1 MSPSP
6 RPRRRDAAKH
16 LLHPHQFRDSVAF
29 NRKGYT
35 RNSAVAG
42 AVAALTVLIALPLV
56 YYVSPWPHLVGFAAL
71 GALVALFG
79 RFETRQ
85 TRRLKV
91 FQCGLLQLLAVASIS
106 VAAWLGAS
114 LHWQLALL
122 TVMCGVLSLLALK
135 IRVGPPGP
143 LIFIFATSASVSANG
158 ISLQQLGERLAA
170 VAVVAALAWLLEVL
184 TARLRHEPS
193 ETHPYPVEPIIPLK
207 RLILIATRCSVGAG
221 LAISISLALGGA
233 YPAWAAM
240 GAMAVMLG
248 LRLDLVMNRAVQRTV
263 GTLIGALLAW
273 LVLSLSPDVV
283 VVILVLAFLQTATE
297 IVIGYNYGLGQI
309 FVTPM
314 ALLMTWLGAGQTLG
328 PEIAPE
334 RVFETCIGAVVGV
347 VIALILS
354 GMNDRRHLADMRGQ

>member
-1 MSPSP
+1 MTQGR
-6 RPRRRDAAKH
+6 RPRRRDAARH
-16 LLHPHQFRDSVAF
+16 LLHPHQFRDSAAF

-56 YYVSPWPHLVGFAAL
+56 YYVSPWPHLVGFASL

-79 RFETRQ
+79 RFEVKQ
-85 TRRLKV
+85 TRRLRV
-91 FQCGLLQLLAVASIS
+91 FQCGLLQLFAVGVIS
-106 VAAWLGAS
+106 VAAWLGVS
-114 LHWQLALL
+114 LEGQLALL
-122 TVMCGVLSLLALK
+122 ALMCGVLSLLALK

-143 LIFIFATSASVSANG
+143 LIFIFAASASVSANG
-158 ISLQQLGERLAA
+158 LSLHQMGERLAA
-170 VAVVAALAWLLEVL
+170 VAVVAALAWGLGAL
-184 TARLRHEPS
+184 TDGLRHEPS
-193 ETHPYPVEPIIPLK
+193 ETRLYPADPVLSLK
-207 RLILIATRCSVGAG
+207 RLVIIAARCAVGAG
-221 LAISISLALGGA
+221 LAIILSRAIGGA

-273 LVLSLSPDVV
+273 ALLSLSPDVL

-297 IVIGYNYGLGQI
+297 MVIGFNYGLGQI

-328 PEIAPE
+328 PEIASE
-334 RVFETCIGAVVGV
+334 RVVETCIGAAVGV

-354 GMNDRRHLADMRGQ
+354 GIEDRRQLAQMRGR